1 MSFQPGVKSRRQ
13 NQEKQKG
20 TGNEHSCSPNQNPQ
34 IETPP
39 RVLHDNLNDVLIS
52 ELIRKRAS
60 SSSPS
65 NFVFYHLGRNDGS
78 SIAINM
84 GEKTEADLVGSLPSC
99 SQRT

>member
-34 IETPP
+34 IEMPP

-60 SSSPS
+60 SPLPSS
-65 NFVFYHLGRNDGS
+65 FVFYHLGRNDGS

-84 GEKTEADLVGSLPSC
+84 GKKIEADFVGSMPSC